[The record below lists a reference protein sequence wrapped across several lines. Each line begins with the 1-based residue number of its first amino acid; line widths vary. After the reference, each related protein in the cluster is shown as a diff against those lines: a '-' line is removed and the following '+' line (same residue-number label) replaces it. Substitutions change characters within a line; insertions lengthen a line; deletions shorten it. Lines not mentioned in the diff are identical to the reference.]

1 VSERAGDRDSGDTDC
16 GDTDS
21 VDIAV
26 VGGGACGLVAA
37 LRAAANPSVQVAIF
51 EKDTKHGGNT
61 QISSGSLAAGGT
73 RFQAAAGIA
82 DSPDRHADDILA
94 VSKDMAAEALVRA
107 VCAAAPRYVEWLA
120 DDLGYP
126 LELGLDMPRAG
137 QSVPR
142 LHTDTGRQ
150 GGLRLVRFLRRAV
163 EASPNIAFVDHA
175 PGTGLRVNV
184 EPASV
189 RVTGIL
195 TRETEVGAREVVLA
209 TDGFGNSPGLLAEYC
224 PDAAGSVYCGVSTS
238 TGDGITWG
246 LRAGAAVR
254 NMGGYLGHG
263 LVVVGHGTR
272 LNPNL
277 PFLGALLVDA
287 SGRRFCDETAQGY
300 SKLGQLLRA
309 LPGARAALIWDEHA
323 MEVARHS
330 ELMRESAAA
339 GACQRYGSVTEL
351 AAGLKLPE
359 DALEETLGGFTARS
373 PLIRRP
379 AGRLTAPLYGA
390 WVTHGLLAT
399 QGGLVTDPNGS
410 VLRADGSV
418 IAGLS
423 AGGGTACGIS
433 GDSPDG
439 YLSGNGLLSAMGL
452 GWIIGERLA
461 ASL

>member
-1 VSERAGDRDSGDTDC
+1 MSGQAGA
-16 GDTDS
+16 TDS
-21 VDIAV
+21 VDIVV
-26 VGGGACGLVAA
+26 VGGGACGMVAA

-51 EKDTKHGGNT
+51 EKDTKHGCNA

-73 RFQAAAGIA
+73 RFQEAAGVT

-94 VSKDMAAEALVRA
+94 ASKDMAAEALVRA

-120 DDLGYP
+120 DDLGHP

-150 GGLRLVRFLRRAV
+150 GGLRLVRTLRRAV
-163 EASPNIAFVDHA
+163 EASPNIAFVDHTQ
-175 PGTGLRVNV
+175 GTGLTMGEGPGPVRVN
-184 EPASV
+184 
-189 RVTGIL
+189 GIRIGD
-195 TRETEVGAREVVLA
+195 TAVSAREVVLA

-224 PDAAGSVYCGVSTS
+224 PDMAGSVYCGVSTS

-272 LNPNL
+272 LNPNF
-277 PFLGALLVDA
+277 PFLGALLADS

-300 SKLGQLLRA
+300 SKLGQLLRV
-309 LPGARAALIWDEHA
+309 LPGSRAALIWDEPA

-339 GACQRYGSVTEL
+339 GAYQRYESVADL

-359 DALEETLGGFTARS
+359 NALAETLAEFPARS
-373 PLIRRP
+373 LLVRRP
-379 AGRLTAPLYGA
+379 ASRLNAPLYGA

-399 QGGLVTDPNGS
+399 QGGLVTDAFGR
-410 VLRADGSV
+410 VLREDESV

-439 YLSGNGLLSAMGL
+439 YMSGNGLLSAMGL
-452 GWIIGERLA
+452 GWIIGDRLA

>member
-1 VSERAGDRDSGDTDC
+1 MSEQAGAS
-16 GDTDS
+16 DS
-21 VDIAV
+21 VDIVV
-26 VGGGACGLVAA
+26 VGGGACGMVAA

-51 EKDTKHGGNT
+51 EKDTKHGCNT

-73 RFQAAAGIA
+73 RFQEAAGVT

-94 VSKDMAAEALVRA
+94 ASRDTAAEALVRA

-120 DDLGYP
+120 DDLGHP

-150 GGLRLVRFLRRAV
+150 GGLRLVRTLRRAV
-163 EASPNIAFVDHA
+163 EASPNIAFVDHT
-175 PGTGLRVNV
+175 PGTGLTTDEQPR
-184 EPASV
+184 SV

-195 TRETEVGAREVVLA
+195 IGETAVSAREVVLA
-209 TDGFGNSPGLLAEYC
+209 TDGFGNSPALVAEYC

-246 LRAGAAVR
+246 LGAGAAVR

-263 LVVVGHGTR
+263 LVVAGHGTR
-272 LNPNL
+272 LNPNF

-309 LPGARAALIWDEHA
+309 LPGSRAALIWDEPA

-339 GACQRYGSVTEL
+339 GAYQRYESVTDL
-351 AAGLKLPE
+351 AAGLKLQENALAETLAAFPPRSLLVQRPE
-359 DALEETLGGFTARS
+359 D
-373 PLIRRP
+373 
-379 AGRLTAPLYGA
+379 RLTAPLYGA
-390 WVTHGLLAT
+390 WVTPGLLAT
-399 QGGLVTDPNGS
+399 QGGLVTDPFGR
-410 VLRADGSV
+410 VLSEDGSV

-439 YLSGNGLLSAMGL
+439 YMSGNGLLSAMGL

>member
-1 VSERAGDRDSGDTDC
+1 VSEQAD
-16 GDTDS
+16 DTDS

-26 VGGGACGLVAA
+26 VGGGACGMVAA

-51 EKDTKHGGNT
+51 EKSTKHGCNT
-61 QISSGSLAAGGT
+61 RISSGSLAAGGT
-73 RFQAAAGIA
+73 RFQAAAGVS

-94 VSKDMAAEALVRA
+94 ASEDVAAEALVRA
-107 VCAAAPRYVEWLA
+107 VCAAAPRYVQWLA
-120 DDLGYP
+120 DDLGHP
-126 LELGLDMPRAG
+126 VELGLDMPRAG

-142 LHTDTGRQ
+142 LHTDAGRQ
-150 GGLRLVRFLRRAV
+150 GGVRLVRTLRGAV
-163 EASPNIAFVDHA
+163 EASPNIAFVDHT
-175 PGTGLRVNV
+175 PGTGLTVDGSPPSVQVN
-184 EPASV
+184 
-189 RVTGIL
+189 GIKIG
-195 TRETEVGAREVVLA
+195 ETAVSAREVVLA
-209 TDGFGNSPGLLAEYC
+209 TDGFGNSPRLLGRYC
-224 PDAAGSVYCGVSTS
+224 PDAADSVYCGVSTS

-272 LNPNL
+272 LNPNF
-277 PFLGALLVDA
+277 PFLGALLADS
-287 SGRRFCDETAQGY
+287 SGRRFCEETAQGY

-309 LPGARAALIWDEHA
+309 RPGARAALIWDEPA

-339 GACQRYGSVTEL
+339 GAYQRYGSVADL

-359 DALEETLGGFTARS
+359 DALTQTLLSFSAPSSLVARPS
-373 PLIRRP
+373 
-379 AGRLTAPLYGA
+379 ARLTAPLYGA

-399 QGGLVTDPNGS
+399 QGGLVTDPFGR
-410 VLRADGSV
+410 VLREDGSV

-439 YLSGNGLLSAMGL
+439 YMSGNGLLSAMGL

-461 ASL
+461 VSF

>member
-1 VSERAGDRDSGDTDC
+1 MSEQAGA
-16 GDTDS
+16 TDS

-26 VGGGACGLVAA
+26 VGGGACGMVAA

-51 EKDTKHGGNT
+51 EKSAKHGCNT

-73 RFQAAAGIA
+73 RFQAAAGVS

-94 VSKDMAAEALVRA
+94 ASDDMAAEALVRA

-120 DDLGYP
+120 DDLGHP

-150 GGLRLVRFLRRAV
+150 GGLRLVRTLRRAV
-163 EASPNIAFVDHA
+163 EASPNIAFVDHT
-175 PGTGLRVNV
+175 PGTGLTTDG
-184 EPASV
+184 EPGSV
-189 RVTGIL
+189 RVTGVRIG
-195 TRETEVGAREVVLA
+195 ETAVSAREVVLA
-209 TDGFGNSPGLLAEYC
+209 TDGFGNSPGLLAEHC
-224 PDAAGSVYCGVSTS
+224 PQAVGSVYCGVSTS
-238 TGDGITWG
+238 TGDGISWG
-246 LRAGAAVR
+246 LQAGAAVR

-272 LNPNL
+272 LNPSF
-277 PFLGALLVDA
+277 PFLGALLVDS

-309 LPGARAALIWDEHA
+309 LPAARAALIWDERA

-339 GACQRYGSVTEL
+339 GAVHRYWSVTDL
-351 AAGLKLPE
+351 ASGLKLPE
-359 DALEETLGGFTARS
+359 GALAETLAEFPAS
-373 PLIRRP
+373 SLLVRRP
-379 AGRLTAPLYGA
+379 AGRLTAPFYGA

-399 QGGLVTDPNGS
+399 QGGLVTDTNGR
-410 VLRADGSV
+410 VLRQDGSV
-418 IAGLS
+418 VAGLS
-423 AGGGTACGIS
+423 AGGGTASGIS

-439 YLSGNGLLSAMGL
+439 YVSGNGLLSAMGL

-461 ASL
+461 AAL